1 MASEIVTIQKDIT
14 DIVNSKISSL
24 QDEGLVIAPNYAPAN
39 ALKSAFFKILKTKDR
54 NKRPALE
61 VCTKDS
67 IANALLEMVTQGL
80 SPAKS
85 QCYFIVYGNE
95 LQLQR
100 SYFGTMAVLLQQQK
114 IKSIKAEV
122 IYEGDEF
129 ELEIVDGEKKFK
141 KHSTHWKNQDN
152 PIEGAY
158 CVIEDVDGNKKLTLM
173 TKKEIDKSWS
183 KTKTGGGTQKEFP
196 QEMAKKTVINR
207 AAKFFINISD
217 DSDILADSINKT
229 TADEFVDERQVKDVT
244 PPETNSLDDLIGTQ
258 NEKIDAPS
266 NLKDITDDL
275 HDEEEKPLT
284 DENKTVLEDTS
295 YPADEIPDFDQET
308 GEIKAS
314 EGNLFDN
321 LWDLMP

>member
-14 DIVNSKISSL
+14 DIVNSKISML
-24 QDEGLVIAPNYAPAN
+24 QNEGLVIAPNYAPAN

-54 NKRPALE
+54 NKKPALE

-67 IANALLEMVTQGL
+67 IANSLLEMVTQGL
-80 SPAKS
+80 SPAKN

-158 CVIEDVDGNKKLTLM
+158 CIIEDIDGNTKLTLM

-229 TADEFVDERQVKDVT
+229 TADEFVDERQLKDVT
-244 PPETNSLDDLIGTQ
+244 PQETNSLDDLIGTQ
-258 NEKIDAPS
+258 NEKIGAPS
-266 NLKDITDDL
+266 NLKDVTEDL
-275 HDEEEKPLT
+275 HSEPEKTLT
-284 DENKTVLEDTS
+284 DENKAVLEDTS

-321 LWDLMP
+321 LGDLMP

>member
-14 DIVNSKISSL
+14 DIVNSKISML
-24 QDEGLVIAPNYAPAN
+24 QNEGLVIAPNYAPAN

-54 NKRPALE
+54 NKKPALE

-67 IANALLEMVTQGL
+67 IANSLLEMVTQGL
-80 SPAKS
+80 SPAKN

-100 SYFGTMAVLLQQQK
+100 SYFGTMAVLLQQKK

-141 KHSTHWKNQDN
+141 KHSTDWKNQDN

-158 CVIEDVDGNKKLTLM
+158 CIIEDIDGNTKLTLM

-244 PPETNSLDDLIGTQ
+244 PQETNSLDDLIGTQ

-266 NLKDITDDL
+266 DLKDVTEDL
-275 HDEEEKPLT
+275 HSEREKTLT

-295 YPADEIPDFDQET
+295 YPVDEIPDFDQET

-321 LWDLMP
+321 LGDLMP